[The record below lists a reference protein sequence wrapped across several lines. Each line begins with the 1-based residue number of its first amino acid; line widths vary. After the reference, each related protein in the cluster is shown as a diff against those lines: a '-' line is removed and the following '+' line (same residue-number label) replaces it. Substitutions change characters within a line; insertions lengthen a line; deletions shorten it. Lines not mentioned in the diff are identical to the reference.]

1 MDASKTADGR
11 GEGARA
17 SLVALALTM
26 SLRQA
31 DAVLLPAVYLEV
43 QERFGVSA
51 TQLGLAS
58 FYAGVS
64 QALISPAAAALA
76 ERWRRP
82 GVIAFGCALW
92 GVATILVGLVCLWTF
107 VKAFGWV
114 FRGKSQR
121 KALGLPLTKA
131 V

>member
-58 FYAGVS
+58 VQLDRLVRASHAAVAG
-64 QALISPAAAALA
+64 A
-76 ERWRRP
+76 E
-82 GVIAFGCALW
+82 LE
-92 GVATILVGLVCLWTF
+92 LD
-107 VKAFGWV
+107 
-114 FRGKSQR
+114 
-121 KALGLPLTKA
+121 PLSSSDR
-131 V
+131 